1 MTAVPLS
8 EPVRVELDIPAL
20 RRGSADALSACYYAH
35 AGRLLMVLER
45 FTSSR
50 ADAEDVVHDVFVMLP
65 DLLQRYDERGQFSGW
80 LTRVA
85 VRAALM
91 RGRRERR
98 LLPLEAAPRTAAVT
112 YERDIV
118 ALHAAH
124 DAVAALPEALRHV
137 VVLRVML
144 DLPHA
149 EIATMLGISVGTSEV
164 RLHRAIKRLRES
176 VRRDA

>member
-1 MTAVPLS
+1 
-8 EPVRVELDIPAL
+8 
-20 RRGSADALSACYYAH
+20 
-35 AGRLLMVLER
+35 
-45 FTSSR
+45 
-50 ADAEDVVHDVFVMLP
+50 
-65 DLLQRYDERGQFSGW
+65 
-80 LTRVA
+80 
-85 VRAALM
+85 M